1 MERESLG
8 GTNDKNDVGVIESVP
23 ELTLEDDEFEFIETA
38 GSQLGES
45 ESADERVE

>member
-23 ELTLEDDEFEFIETA
+23 EFTLDDDEFEFIETA
-38 GSQLGES
+38 GRQLGES